1 MNTASSQQQ
10 QVAAPSTTSQGQFN
24 NIAPRTREERV
35 SRTPTTLNLYRHLK
49 KTVKRLRY
57 RDSRSVLAASSN
69 TLINQTYTTLI
80 RYRLTL

>member
-35 SRTPTTLNLYRHLK
+35 SQYPTLNLYRHLK
-49 KTVKRLRY
+49 RTVKRLRY
-57 RDSRSVLAASSN
+57 RGSRSVLAALSN
-69 TLINQTYTTLI
+69 TLINRTSTTLI